1 MKINFDNNFY
11 SNKLIYLFLLQ
22 NLNNFVSFENPH
34 SNEKTGDCS
43 HSSCS
48 SRILFMTDRMIAQ
61 IEVVRKVAS
70 KRGMTHYIY
79 IYIYNL
85 SGLIFAKLA
94 YEFNA
99 SCLSPIFVKKK
110 VSPME
115 HMKRKG
121 PTIKLVV

>member
-22 NLNNFVSFENPH
+22 NLNNFVSFKNLH

-48 SRILFMTDRMIAQ
+48 SRILFMTDHMIPQ

-99 SCLSPIFVKKK
+99 SCLSPIFVKK
-110 VSPME
+110 VFPME
-115 HMKRKG
+115 RMKLKG

>member
-1 MKINFDNNFY
+1 
-11 SNKLIYLFLLQ
+11 
-22 NLNNFVSFENPH
+22 
-34 SNEKTGDCS
+34 
-43 HSSCS
+43 
-48 SRILFMTDRMIAQ
+48 MTDRMIAQ

-79 IYIYNL
+79 IYNL
-85 SGLIFAKLA
+85 SGLLFAKLA

>member
-48 SRILFMTDRMIAQ
+48 SHILFMTDRMIAQ

-79 IYIYNL
+79 IYIY
-85 SGLIFAKLA
+85 I
-94 YEFNA
+94 
-99 SCLSPIFVKKK
+99 
-110 VSPME
+110 
-115 HMKRKG
+115 
-121 PTIKLVV
+121 